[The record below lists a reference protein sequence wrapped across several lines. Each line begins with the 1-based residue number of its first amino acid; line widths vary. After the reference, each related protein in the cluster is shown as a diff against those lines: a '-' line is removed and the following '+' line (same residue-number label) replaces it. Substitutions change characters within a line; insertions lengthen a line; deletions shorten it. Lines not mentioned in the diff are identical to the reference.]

1 LHRCIWQCI
10 TGTVFS
16 HGIDVLTALVVGRF
30 RNWGLSFG
38 VANFDAKDAKGVDYN
53 STSSRTTADL
63 FVKYKNE
70 AWYAGAGLNYFSK
83 IYKGTGATRV
93 DRGDLYLAN
102 AMLGYKFDPNFS
114 TQLNVNN
121 LFDKKYYDGIG
132 SDSMIWGEPR
142 NATLSFHYKF

>member
-1 LHRCIWQCI
+1 MRI
-10 TGTVFS
+10 GGS
-16 HGIDVLTALVVGRF
+16 ALVLPILMLRMLKVLIITLPVL
-30 RNWGLSFG
+30 GLRQTYLLNIKMKHG
-38 VANFDAKDAKGVDYN
+38 MP
-53 STSSRTTADL
+53 
-63 FVKYKNE
+63 
-70 AWYAGAGLNYFSK
+70 GAGLNYFSK
-83 IYKGTGATRV
+83 IYKGTGATRI

>member
-1 LHRCIWQCI
+1 MYR
-10 TGTVFS
+10 V
-16 HGIDVLTALVVGRF
+16 
-30 RNWGLSFG
+30 
-38 VANFDAKDAKGVDYN
+38 
-53 STSSRTTADL
+53 
-63 FVKYKNE
+63 VKYKNE
-70 AWYAGAGLNYFSK
+70 AWYAGVGLNYFSK

-142 NATLSFHYKF
+142 NATLSFNYKF